1 MSLNEPILVTGTGGP
16 RKTVV
21 PTSVERVVVS
31 LNVFDGGSVKDAGNA
46 GKASVEVDKASKVFR
61 VGDVRGFELGRAVK
75 VSKLGE
81 AEGKMVATVLC
92 ELSSSIGSGFLKT
105 GLLGLVFSG

>member
-1 MSLNEPILVTGTGGP
+1 MTGFGGP
-16 RKTVV
+16 RETVV
-21 PTSVERVVVS
+21 AISVERVVVS

-46 GKASVEVDKASKVFR
+46 GKASVEVIKASKVFR
-61 VGDVRGFELGRAVK
+61 SGDVRGFELGRAVK

-81 AEGKMVATVLC
+81 AEGKVVATVLC